1 MVAFLALLAVVSHA
15 ATLSGSE
22 PKRLYDI
29 VSTDQ
34 RLSKAKLN
42 EMHAL
47 LSGWDGTEMGVAP
60 DGFKHPEYGD
70 TALIQAAYE
79 GHGEAVDALLL
90 YGADPNAVD
99 NEGET
104 ALMLASQRGYEKVA
118 AALLASGADVTL
130 ADKKSGETALGRAKY
145 AGHLTILK
153 RLLAST
159 AQSEKEAKASA
170 RLRTQGANKG
180 GKSKENCADGDG
192 DGTAPP
198 GELPAGFEL

>member
-1 MVAFLALLAVVSHA
+1 MVAILALLAVVLQA

-34 RLSKAKLN
+34 QLSKAKLD
-42 EMHAL
+42 EMRAL
-47 LSGWDGTEMGVAP
+47 LRMGIAP
-60 DGFKHPEYGD
+60 DGFTHPSYGD

-79 GHGEAVDALLL
+79 GHGGAVDALLL
-90 YGADPNAVD
+90 YGADPNAAD

-118 AALLASGADVTL
+118 AALLASGADVTM

-145 AGHLTILK
+145 AGHLTIHK

-170 RLRTQGANKG
+170 RLRTQGAKG

-198 GELPAGFEL
+198 VELPAGFEL